1 VNIAHPS
8 SFDPGVR
15 LAIQSRSHNPPN
27 QQVMRPN
34 FVVGRKIRITR
45 ALIFGNLIA
54 IFN

>member
-8 SFDPGVR
+8 SLDPDAF
-15 LAIQSRSHNPPN
+15 AIQSRRHNPPN